1 MDVIRDV
8 LDKQVMD
15 RHGRMMGKVDGIV
28 MELGEAGGPPRLAF
42 IEMGAITQARRL
54 HRRLGKWVEAL
65 VLKVGAKKESECYRV
80 PWSKVVPTG
89 IDVTLNVEAESTPAF
104 DFERWLRR
112 QVIGRIPGA

>member
-8 LDKQVMD
+8 LDKQVVD
-15 RHGRMMGKVDGIV
+15 RHGRMMGKVDGII
-28 MELGEAGGPPRLAF
+28 MELSETGPPRLAF

-65 VLKVGAKKESECYRV
+65 VLKFGAKKASECYRI

-89 IDVTLNVEAESTPAF
+89 IDITVNVEAESTPAF

-112 QVIGRIPGA
+112 HVIGRIPGA